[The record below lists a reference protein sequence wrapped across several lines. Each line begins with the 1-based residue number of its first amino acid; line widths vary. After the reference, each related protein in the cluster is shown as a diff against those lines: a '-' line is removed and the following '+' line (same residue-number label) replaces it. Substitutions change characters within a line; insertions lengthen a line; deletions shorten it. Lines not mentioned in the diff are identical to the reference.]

1 MHADGGGLYLQ
12 VTKTAA
18 SGAKN
23 DRVERRKVMA
33 FAQAREIDAIL
44 ARSERDLSSDPS
56 LTYVSVASRA
66 LRG

>member
-44 ARSERDLSSDPS
+44 ARNERDLSSDPS